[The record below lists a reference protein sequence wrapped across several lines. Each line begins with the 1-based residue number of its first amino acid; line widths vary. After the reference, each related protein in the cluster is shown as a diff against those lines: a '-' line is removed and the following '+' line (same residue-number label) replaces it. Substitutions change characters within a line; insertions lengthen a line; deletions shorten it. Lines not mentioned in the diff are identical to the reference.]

1 MISTRTSIRA
11 GVAAFALVTGM
22 TAVPALAQTAPSETS
37 TNIAD
42 TDAVAEG
49 DIVVTGSRIRRDPT
63 DQPSPVITVDEQ
75 AIARTGLSSI
85 ADTLQRIPSS
95 AGGLNT
101 KFNNSGN
108 FGNPPDGGGVGAG
121 SAAIDLRYLGAKRTL
136 VLVDGLRYVNG
147 ASASGIPA
155 SVDLNSIPDVMIGRV
170 EVLQSGASPL
180 YGSDA
185 IAGVVNII
193 TKSTQDGFRAQAQ
206 YGQFLKENDGETQ
219 NYQLSWGN
227 GSSAPVDFVAGG
239 FYIKQQSVSAR
250 DRDISQFPNPGQT
263 SCADAIGGCSSYTPL
278 GRFLVNGQNLTL
290 RAPVSGRRAV
300 YDPTLAT
307 GDFKAFTAA
316 DRFNFAPFNYFL
328 TPSERYGG
336 FINTRAEFSDALNLR
351 VKAVYNRRNSQNQ
364 AAFLPLPIGPDAGGG
379 PLTRTISIDVTNPF
393 NPFGRTLNGGGN
405 GQPATYSAIFRRLV
419 EAGQRTY
426 SQTVDTVSLTGTLDG
441 KFELLG
447 RNWYWDASAVLGYND
462 AKQLFTGNVNVAR
475 LQQALGPISQCTAPC
490 VPLNVFGG
498 VGTITP
504 EMLGFIGFDERSR
517 SSQTLNDYTANLSG
531 ELFDLPGGPVGIAIG
546 YEHRFQRGSFDPDPI
561 IQAGLGADIPAQA
574 ARGQFNVDEIYG
586 EIRLPILKDV
596 PFFSSL
602 ELNGAVRHSDYSTFG
617 GNTTLTGG
625 ALWKP
630 VSDLLLRGS
639 YAESVRAPS
648 IGELFGAQS
657 RFDQS
662 LADPCSNVAGSPYR
676 ASATVRTN
684 CTADGV
690 PASGS
695 YAEPAG
701 QLPVLT
707 GGNTA
712 LQPEK
717 SRTLLF
723 GTVYSPR
730 WARGGFLN
738 ALSLEFNYY
747 DVKVRDAI
755 AGIPADVL
763 LNRCA
768 FNADALSC
776 AATTRTAN
784 GFVSAISGLL
794 LNTGGIRTRGIDGT
808 FNVRTSQTGAGV
820 FGLSV
825 IGNYL
830 LRYQETVPATNGSTT
845 TRYTGFER
853 GSPDQAYPRFKGLA
867 TIDWAVGP
875 VTASFTGRFID
886 NVVEIQNG
894 TELKER
900 LYGDVQFVFRP
911 SFMEQRLAL
920 TLGINNVFDKDPPA
934 CFSCSLNNYDPT
946 TYDVPGRF
954 GYVRLSYG
962 L

>member
-1 MISTRTSIRA
+1 MISTKTTIRA
-11 GVAAFALVTGM
+11 GVAALAL
-22 TAVPALAQTAPSETS
+22 
-37 TNIAD
+37 
-42 TDAVAEG
+42 
-49 DIVVTGSRIRRDPT
+49 VTGSRIRRDPL

-206 YGQFLKENDGETQ
+206 YGQFLEQEDGRTQ
-219 NYQLSWGN
+219 NYQISWGN
-227 GSSAPVDFVAGG
+227 GSDSAVDFVAGG
-239 FYIKQQSVSAR
+239 FYIKQESVSAR
-250 DRDISQFPNPGQT
+250 DRTISQFPNPGQT

-290 RAPVSGRRAV
+290 RAPVTGRRPV
-300 YDPTLAT
+300 YDPTLT
-307 GDFKAFTAA
+307 GGDFRAFTAG

-336 FINTRAEFSDALNLR
+336 FVNARAELTEAINFRL
-351 VKAVYNRRNSQNQ
+351 KAVYNRRNSQNQ
-364 AAFLPLPIGPDAGGG
+364 AAFLPLPLGPDAGGG
-379 PLTRTISIDVTNPF
+379 PLTRIISIDATNPF
-393 NPFGRTLNGGGN
+393 NPFGRTLSGGGD

-426 SQTVDTVSLTGTLDG
+426 SQTVDTMQVTGTFDG
-441 KFELLG
+441 RFELFG
-447 RNWYWDASAVLGYND
+447 RNWYWDASAVVGHND
-462 AKQLFTGNVNVAR
+462 ADQLFTGNVNVAR
-475 LQQALGPISQCTAPC
+475 LQQALGPVGQCTGSC

-498 VGTITP
+498 LGSITP
-504 EMLGFIGFDERSR
+504 EMLDFIGFDERSR
-517 SSQTLNDYTANLSG
+517 SSQKLNDYTVNLSG
-531 ELFDLPGGPVGIAIG
+531 ELFDLPGGPVGIAVG
-546 YEHRFQRGSFDPDPI
+546 YEHRYQFGSFTPDPI

-574 ARGQFNVDEIYG
+574 ARGSFNVDEVYG

-602 ELNGAVRHSDYSTFG
+602 EVNGAVRHSDYSTFG

-630 VSDLLLRGS
+630 VADLLLRGS

-676 ASATVRTN
+676 TNATVRTN
-684 CTADGV
+684 CAADGV
-690 PASGS
+690 PANGS

-707 GGNTA
+707 GGNSA

-717 SRTLLF
+717 ARTLLF
-723 GTVYSPR
+723 GGVYSPR
-730 WARGGFLN
+730 WARGGVLN
-738 ALSLEFNYY
+738 ALSLELNYY

-794 LNTGGIRTRGIDGT
+794 LNTGGIQTRGIDGT
-808 FNVRTSQTGAGV
+808 FNLRTAQTGAGV

-845 TRYTGFER
+845 TSYTGFER

-875 VTASFTGRFID
+875 VTASITGRYID

-900 LYGDVQFVFRP
+900 LYGDAQFVFRP
-911 SFMEQRLAL
+911 SFLEQRLAL
-920 TLGINNVFDKDPPA
+920 TLGVNNLFDTDPPA

-954 GYVRLSYG
+954 GYLRLSYG

>member
-1 MISTRTSIRA
+1 MLSTKTSIRA
-11 GVAAFALVTGM
+11 SVAVLALM
-22 TAVPALAQTAPSETS
+22 TAATVVPAAAQTAPAETS

-42 TDAVAEG
+42 DAAPGEE
-49 DIVVTGSRIRRDPT
+49 IVVTGSRIRRDPL

-206 YGQFLKENDGETQ
+206 YGQFLEQEDGRTQ
-219 NYQLSWGN
+219 NYQISWGN
-227 GSSAPVDFVAGG
+227 GSDSAVDFVAGG
-239 FYIKQQSVSAR
+239 FYIKQESVSAR
-250 DRDISQFPNPGQT
+250 DRTISQFPNPGQT

-290 RAPVSGRRAV
+290 RAPVTGRRPV
-300 YDPTLAT
+300 YDPTLT
-307 GDFKAFTAA
+307 GGDFRAFTAG

-336 FINTRAEFSDALNLR
+336 FVNARAELTEAINFRL
-351 VKAVYNRRNSQNQ
+351 KAVYNRRNSQNQ
-364 AAFLPLPIGPDAGGG
+364 AAFLPLPLGPDAGGG
-379 PLTRTISIDVTNPF
+379 PLTRIISIDATNPF
-393 NPFGRTLNGGGN
+393 NPFGRTLSGGGD

-426 SQTVDTVSLTGTLDG
+426 SQTVDTMQVTGTFDG
-441 KFELLG
+441 RFELFG
-447 RNWYWDASAVLGYND
+447 RNWYWDASAVVGHND
-462 AKQLFTGNVNVAR
+462 ADQLFTGNVNVAR
-475 LQQALGPISQCTAPC
+475 LQQALGPVGQCTGSC

-498 VGTITP
+498 LGSITP
-504 EMLGFIGFDERSR
+504 EMLDFIGFDERSR
-517 SSQTLNDYTANLSG
+517 SSQKLNDYTVNLSG
-531 ELFDLPGGPVGIAIG
+531 ELFDLPGGPVGIAVG
-546 YEHRFQRGSFDPDPI
+546 YEHRYQFGSFTPDPI

-574 ARGQFNVDEIYG
+574 ARGSFNVDEVYG

-602 ELNGAVRHSDYSTFG
+602 EVNGAVRHSDYSTFG

-630 VSDLLLRGS
+630 VADLLLRGS

-676 ASATVRTN
+676 TNATVRTN
-684 CTADGV
+684 CAADGV
-690 PASGS
+690 PANGS

-707 GGNTA
+707 GGNSA

-717 SRTLLF
+717 ARTLLF
-723 GTVYSPR
+723 GGVYSPR
-730 WARGGFLN
+730 WARGGVLN
-738 ALSLEFNYY
+738 ALSLELNYY

-794 LNTGGIRTRGIDGT
+794 LNTGGIQTRGIDGT
-808 FNVRTSQTGAGV
+808 FNLRTAQTGAGV

-845 TRYTGFER
+845 TSYTGFER

-875 VTASFTGRFID
+875 VTASITGRYID

-900 LYGDVQFVFRP
+900 LYGDAQFVFRP
-911 SFMEQRLAL
+911 SFLEQRLAL
-920 TLGINNVFDKDPPA
+920 TLGVNNLFDTDPPA

-954 GYVRLSYG
+954 GYLRLSYG